1 MSRIVTPTGTR
12 RLAGGEESD
21 AAIHATGELATA
33 LAHIHRDTLLGS
45 ELARIADTF
54 DRAPHQVVPNRMG
67 SVSGEL
73 RACARELGLVADLT
87 GVGRAKAATAQ
98 LILALGSLLA
108 EIRAYHYSKGRLHQS
123 HATHHAHQFF
133 PNRRQRR
140 SISQCSPASTGS
152 RIPPRLDQ
160 ATRHARPEHGP
171 PRPRGRA

>member
-67 SVSGEL
+67 
-73 RACARELGLVADLT
+73 
-87 GVGRAKAATAQ
+87 
-98 LILALGSLLA
+98 
-108 EIRAYHYSKGRLHQS
+108 
-123 HATHHAHQFF
+123 
-133 PNRRQRR
+133 P
-140 SISQCSPASTGS
+140 SPASYAPAPANSAWLQT
-152 RIPPRLDQ
+152 
-160 ATRHARPEHGP
+160 
-171 PRPRGRA
+171 